1 MSYNEQAYN
10 EILENM
16 ALLCNI
22 VRQNP
27 SGQELKVDLSKV
39 ENIINIRIPETFK
52 DNAPE
57 DFYDIYTDFK
67 AEYNK
72 FRDFILYEKLIG
84 KNVVALG
91 GGFSTGKSSFLN
103 SLMGGIEILPFDT
116 EPTTSVPTYIVK
128 DEDNSVEAINI
139 FDSRVDI
146 KPLDNIAKIAH
157 GFGKVKDSDG
167 NVISEDITLSHILE
181 SVFVSTTFH
190 NYENIAFLDTP
201 GYSNPQSEFHSTRTD
216 EKIARNQLNSSNY
229 IIWFIQADAGTI
241 TEDDIKFIKTLRADI
256 PKLIIVNKADKKSV
270 DDLKE
275 IIDKIKASL
284 DLKGIRYVD
293 VLAFTNKLDDV
304 YDEKLASFI
313 KSDFK
318 KLEKQLSKWD
328 KRVSKYPFAENFKK
342 LFVACKEFYAEEI
355 EVENK
360 ELAKINTAM
369 TKLED
374 KREEILEPLRSIV
387 RIDQNKIAE
396 YKELTNELKRIQDE
410 FFTELKYIADIVGI
424 AMPEPSEIDLM
435 EDKIKDPIK
444 VLKEYKKQKDIKTND
459 TFIEI
464 IENAFDGIEPV
475 FNKKQGG
482 SEYKETLTEIIKNA
496 FYGIKPIFG
505 EGQTKPS
512 VAAKEGI

>member
-1 MSYNEQAYN
+1 MSYNEQTYN

-27 SGQELKVDLSKV
+27 SGQELKVDLSKI

-67 AEYNK
+67 AEYDK

-103 SLMGGIEILPFDT
+103 SLMGGRDILPCKT
-116 EPTTSVPTYIVK
+116 TPTTSVPTYIVK
-128 DEDNSVEAINI
+128 GEDNSVEAINI
-139 FDSRVDI
+139 FDSKIDI
-146 KPLDNIAKIAH
+146 NPVYNIEKIAH
-157 GFGKVKDSDG
+157 GFGRVEDSDG
-167 NVISEDITLSHILE
+167 KVISEDITLSHILE
-181 SVFVSTTFH
+181 SVFLSTTFH

-201 GYSNPQSEFHSTRTD
+201 GYSNPQSEFHSKRTD
-216 EKIARNQLNSSNY
+216 EKIARNQLNASNY
-229 IIWFIQADAGTI
+229 IIWFVQADAGTI

-256 PKLIIVNKADKKSV
+256 PKLFIVNKADKKTL

-275 IIDKIKASL
+275 IIDKIKSSL

-304 YDEKLASFI
+304 YDEKLAGFI
-313 KSDFK
+313 NSDFK
-318 KLEKQLSKWD
+318 KIEKQLSKWD

-342 LFVACKEFYAEEI
+342 LFVACKEFYAKKI

-360 ELAKINTAM
+360 ELAKINTVL
-369 TKLED
+369 TKLENES
-374 KREEILEPLRSIV
+374 EEILEPLRSIV
-387 RIDQNKIAE
+387 RIDQKKIEE
-396 YKELTNELKRIQDE
+396 YKGLTDELKRIQEE
-410 FFTELKYIADIVGI
+410 FFTELKYIADIVNI
-424 AMPEPSEIDLM
+424 IMQEPSEIDLM
-435 EDKIKDPIK
+435 KDKIKDPIK

-496 FYGIKPIFG
+496 FYGIKPVLG

-512 VAAKEGI
+512 VSAKEGN

>member
-1 MSYNEQAYN
+1 MSFSEETYN

-16 ALLCNI
+16 AMLCNI

-27 SGQELKVDLSKV
+27 SGQELKVDLSKI
-39 ENIINIRIPETFK
+39 ENIINVKIPETFK

-67 AEYNK
+67 AEYDK
-72 FRDFILYEKLIG
+72 LRDFILYEKLIG

-103 SLMGGIEILPFDT
+103 NIMGGIEILPSDT
-116 EPTTSVPTYIVK
+116 DPTTSVPTYIVK

-139 FDSRVDI
+139 FDTKI
-146 KPLDNIAKIAH
+146 EITPLDNIVKIAH
-157 GFGKVKDSDG
+157 GFGKVKDIDG

-256 PKLIIVNKADKKSV
+256 PKLIIVNKADKKNL
-270 DDLKE
+270 DDLKD
-275 IIDKIKASL
+275 IIDKIKSSL
-284 DLKGIRYVD
+284 DLKGIRYID
-293 VLAFTNKLDDV
+293 VIAYTNKLDDI
-304 YDEKLASFI
+304 YDEELANFI
-313 KSDFK
+313 KSDVK
-318 KLEKQLSKWD
+318 KLEKQMAKWN
-328 KRVSKYPFAENFKK
+328 KKVSTYPFAENFKK
-342 LFVACKEFYAEEI
+342 LFVACKEFYSEEI

-369 TKLED
+369 TRLED

-387 RIDQNKIAE
+387 RIDQKKIEE
-396 YKELTNELKRIQDE
+396 YKELTNKLKSVTEE
-410 FFTELKYIADIVGI
+410 FFTELRFIGDRVGI
-424 AMPEPSEIDLM
+424 SMPEPSEIDLM
-435 EDKIKDPIK
+435 EDKVTDPIK
-444 VLKEYKKQKDIKTND
+444 ILKSYKKKKDIKTD
-459 TFIEI
+459 DVFIEI
-464 IENAFDGIEPV
+464 IEDAFEGIEPV

-482 SEYKETLTEIIKNA
+482 SEYKETLTELIKEA
-496 FYGIKPIFG
+496 FCGIKPVFG
-505 EGQTKPS
+505 EGLIKPS
-512 VAAKEGI
+512 HTAKEGN